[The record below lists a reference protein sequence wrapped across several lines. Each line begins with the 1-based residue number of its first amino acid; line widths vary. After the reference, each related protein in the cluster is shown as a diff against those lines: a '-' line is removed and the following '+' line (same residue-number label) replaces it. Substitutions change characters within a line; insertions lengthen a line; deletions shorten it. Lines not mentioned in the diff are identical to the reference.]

1 VRRPLARRVAR
12 LERASPAACPACG
25 WGGPGA
31 LYEVVVPVAGR
42 VTDRVEPPENRP
54 CGLCGRPT
62 AVLVRFPE
70 ARAGA

>member
-1 VRRPLARRVAR
+1 MRGGLFRRVAR
-12 LERASPAACPACG
+12 LERACPAPCPACG

-42 VTDRVEPPENRP
+42 VTDRVEPPGNRP

-62 AVLVRFPE
+62 RVSVRFPE